1 VQFNQISTILGKQG
15 KLSAAVESQSKS
27 QALSD
32 DPKFAETLRQAYTSS
47 GYNGYLKKRIER
59 MISISARGS
68 EPAISLA
75 QLYASLGDKDAA
87 LRWLER
93 AVEQRDV
100 WLYLKA
106 DPAYD
111 NIRSDPRFQSLLR
124 RMHLNP

>member
-1 VQFNQISTILGKQG
+1 
-15 KLSAAVESQSKS
+15 LSESQSKS

-32 DPKFAETLRQAYTSS
+32 DPKFAETLRQAYASS
-47 GYNGYLKKRIER
+47 GYNGYLKKRIEH
-59 MISISARGS
+59 MISSSARGS

-75 QLYASLGDKDAA
+75 ELYASLGDKDAA

-111 NIRSDPRFQSLLR
+111 NIRSDPRFQSLVR

>member
-1 VQFNQISTILGKQG
+1 MIST
-15 KLSAAVESQSKS
+15 
-27 QALSD
+27 
-32 DPKFAETLRQAYTSS
+32 
-47 GYNGYLKKRIER
+47 
-59 MISISARGS
+59 SARGS
-68 EPAISLA
+68 EPASSLA
-75 QLYASLGDKDAA
+75 QIYATLGDKDAA